1 MKRIRKNMPFIQL
14 SYLGGTN
21 WSNVGGRENY
31 TQVVHTGSGAAPAFY
46 YQDTIDI
53 SGVTSVMEEAL
64 VPANIEIHQNPVY
77 RAGGTAATEP
87 DNYMVEWLMITT
99 VPFDVNAWVSGFTIA
114 ALQQRLPTVGGE
126 SDPATVEAL
135 SADQCMF
142 GRCRY
147 LQNDIET
154 FERVAVVKGENF
166 FGSLSPT
173 MTDELY
179 CTRLVYWV
187 GTLNVGARIELPEL
201 QFNIDA
207 YTGELSELE
216 QIMELRRSYLTQ
228 QTIA

>member
-1 MKRIRKNMPFIQL
+1 MKRIRKNIPNIQL
-14 SYLGGTN
+14 TYTGGTD

-31 TQVVHTGSGAAPAFY
+31 TQVIHAGSGAAPAFY

-53 SGVTSVMEEAL
+53 SGVTNVLDHAL
-64 VPANIEIHQNPVY
+64 VPANVEIHQSPVY

-87 DNYMVEWLMITT
+87 SNYLVEWVLLTT
-99 VPFDVNAWVSGFTIA
+99 VPFNVNAWVSGIPIQS
-114 ALQQRLPTVGGE
+114 LQQRLPTIGGE
-126 SDPATVEAL
+126 ANPATIEAL
-135 SADQCMF
+135 SADQCIF

-154 FERVAVVKGENF
+154 FERVAVVKGENY

-173 MTDELY
+173 MSDELY

-187 GTLNVGARIELPEL
+187 GTLQLGARIELPEM
-201 QFNIDA
+201 QYNIDA

>member
-1 MKRIRKNMPFIQL
+1 MKRIRKNIPFVQL
-14 SYLGGTN
+14 SYTGGTA
-21 WSNVGGRENY
+21 WSLVGGRENY
-31 TQVVHTGSGAAPAFY
+31 EQITHTGSGDAPGFY

-53 SGVTSVMEEAL
+53 SGVTMVMEEAL

-87 DNYMVEWLMITT
+87 DNYLVEWVMITT
-99 VPFDVNAWVSGFTIA
+99 VPFDVNAWVSGQPIG
-114 ALQQRLPTVGGE
+114 ALQQRLPTIGGD
-126 SDPATVEAL
+126 SNPATVEAL

-166 FGSLSPT
+166 FGTLSPT

-179 CTRLVYWV
+179 CTRIVYWV
-187 GTLNVGARIELPEL
+187 GTLNVGARIELPEI
-201 QFNIDA
+201 QYNIDS
-207 YTGELSELE
+207 YTGELSDLE